1 MTQSQTPIEEDL
13 IREKAHE
20 LWLERGCPDGTP
32 DEDWYRA
39 EELLREA
46 APAESPAEP
55 AAARPK
61 KSRSRKR

>member
-1 MTQSQTPIEEDL
+1 MTQLQTPIEEDL

-39 EELLREA
+39 EQLLREA
-46 APAESPAEP
+46 GPAQSPAEP
-55 AAARPK
+55 RPK

>member
-1 MTQSQTPIEEDL
+1 MTQLQTPIEEDL

-39 EELLREA
+39 EQLLREA
-46 APAESPAEP
+46 SPAESPAEP
-55 AAARPK
+55 RPK